1 MHEECQATV
10 VSIHLSMPGESD
22 SHTETESEDGGV
34 ALSKFGSDAMD
45 LDDESAPTSA
55 SQSPLQSL
63 EEYGDTNGTPPHGF
77 FESAS
82 SMANSGLHWSMME
95 ANHNVHT
102 HPGGAPTLP
111 TDGSFAEALLG
122 SVGLIPGDFNF
133 HDEEDALD
141 PANPYHQP
149 FGTQQAFPHSL
160 VDAPVTPDADEEQTS
175 SAMPAEGTTQSTQ
188 HHMLG
193 GFAPAPANIDA
204 QYAGPIMAL
213 PSLNDVFGSDFLSQ
227 SAPAAEAAAIIPII
241 ENPADYWE
249 QNEDNMK
256 NFRCDE

>member
-1 MHEECQATV
+1 
-10 VSIHLSMPGESD
+10 MPGESD

-63 EEYGDTNGTPPHGF
+63 EEYGDTNGTPSHEF
-77 FESAS
+77 FDSAS
-82 SMANSGLHWSMME
+82 SMANAGLHWSMME
-95 ANHNVHT
+95 ANHTLHT

-160 VDAPVTPDADEEQTS
+160 VDAPVTPDAEEEQTS
-175 SAMPAEGTTQSTQ
+175 LAMPAEGTTQSTQ

-193 GFAPAPANIDA
+193 GFAPAPANTDA
-204 QYAGPIMAL
+204 HYAGPIMAL

-227 SAPAAEAAAIIPII
+227 SAPAAEAAAIIPIN
-241 ENPADYWE
+241 EYPADYWE
-249 QNEDNMK
+249 PNEDNMK

>member
-1 MHEECQATV
+1 
-10 VSIHLSMPGESD
+10 MPGESD
-22 SHTETESEDGGV
+22 GHTETESEDGGV
-34 ALSKFGSDAMD
+34 TLSKFGSDEMD

-63 EEYGDTNGTPPHGF
+63 EEYGDTSGTPAPEF

-82 SMANSGLHWSMME
+82 SVATPPVHWQAME
-95 ANHNVHT
+95 ANYNMHIS
-102 HPGGAPTLP
+102 PGGAPTLP
-111 TDGSFAEALLG
+111 MDGSFAEALLG

-133 HDEEDALD
+133 HGEEDALD

-149 FGTQQAFPHSL
+149 FGTQQAFSHSL

-175 SAMPAEGTTQSTQ
+175 SAVPAEGTSQSTQ

-193 GFAPAPANIDA
+193 AFDPASANIGG
-204 QYAGPIMAL
+204 QYPVPIMAL

-227 SAPAAEAAAIIPII
+227 SAPAAEVAAIIPID
-241 ENPADYWE
+241 EYPADYLE
-249 QNEDNMK
+249 PTEDNMK